1 MVGGKPFAFNPS
13 MSKESLSLALGT
25 AARVIITVEQESGEP
40 QLAVVDLARTEVFHF
55 DGGVARGEIL
65 SDLPRPEGN
74 LVGTWEVRLDG
85 SDLWF
90 SGRMRANEWP
100 ARKPPHQDVWMNS
113 SGMNGVMALFDFRPL
128 GRFAENRFDRDVN
141 MVTLDV
147 LDNPWSVLP
156 LSWINRRVG
165 SCLLAGA
172 EPTEDGYAWRL
183 GFRGRVNDYTRFDI
197 SKHDVFGLYFIFADC
212 ESGQVRH
219 YPVFGQLHGP
229 QRELRINP
237 ELRLNQTAV
246 FDIKGVIPG
255 DEVTT
260 VGVFGL

>member
-1 MVGGKPFAFNPS
+1 FARHC
-13 MSKESLSLALGT
+13 GT
-25 AARVIITVEQESGEP
+25 V
-40 QLAVVDLARTEVFHF
+40 
-55 DGGVARGEIL
+55 
-65 SDLPRPEGN
+65 
-74 LVGTWEVRLDG
+74 
-85 SDLWF
+85 
-90 SGRMRANEWP
+90 
-100 ARKPPHQDVWMNS
+100 
-113 SGMNGVMALFDFRPL
+113 
-128 GRFAENRFDRDVN
+128 
-141 MVTLDV
+141 
-147 LDNPWSVLP
+147 VLP
-156 LSWINRRVG
+156 TRPRHPEHKGKVERGVGYVKGNGLKGRVFGSWINRRVG